1 MRQEGTQGH
10 MSQIEDLQARITRA
24 LDRIG
29 QGVDKRD
36 SGLSPEEVER
46 LRNRALQ
53 AEKSLAEVQEALE
66 ATREQAAAELA
77 SARAEAEEA
86 RDRAV
91 AEALAQATP
100 DPAPDPAEETSEAAA
115 PDVAELR
122 DALEDEKLANAQL
135 EERLRVLRARLA
147 EAEAAPPTDA
157 APDGLAELDVEL
169 QRLREANDELAKSNA
184 ALREANAEGVGEP
197 QLINEGLI
205 AELQGLRA
213 ARAAEA
219 AEAAAVYG
227 ALGPLLAEAAEEGNR

>member
-53 AEKSLAEVQEALE
+53 AEKS
-66 ATREQAAAELA
+66 
-77 SARAEAEEA
+77 RAEAEEA

-135 EERLRVLRARLA
+135 EERLRVLRAR
-147 EAEAAPPTDA
+147 
-157 APDGLAELDVEL
+157 
-169 QRLREANDELAKSNA
+169 
-184 ALREANAEGVGEP
+184 
-197 QLINEGLI
+197 
-205 AELQGLRA
+205 
-213 ARAAEA
+213 
-219 AEAAAVYG
+219 
-227 ALGPLLAEAAEEGNR
+227 

>member
-100 DPAPDPAEETSEAAA
+100 DPAPDPAEDTSEAAA
-115 PDVAELR
+115 PEVAELR

-147 EAEAAPPTDA
+147 EAEAAPPTD
-157 APDGLAELDVEL
+157 
-169 QRLREANDELAKSNA
+169 
-184 ALREANAEGVGEP
+184 
-197 QLINEGLI
+197 
-205 AELQGLRA
+205 
-213 ARAAEA
+213 
-219 AEAAAVYG
+219 
-227 ALGPLLAEAAEEGNR
+227 

>member
-1 MRQEGTQGH
+1 

-100 DPAPDPAEETSEAAA
+100 DPAEETSEAAA
-115 PDVAELR
+115 PEVAELR